1 MQVCLFK
8 KFEDERP
15 NAAGLDWSGLE
26 SGRGRGGRTR
36 SGSSKSSPH
45 HLGVWA
51 GFSAENFPQLVCE
64 RAGTGGELLS
74 GMQGP
79 SPQGATATGTKS
91 PPRTKSF
98 GAVPIGGRSKWAGTG
113 TWASRLAH
121 PSCTI
126 GADLEREDQGSDCER
141 RPKKATS
148 EKTERERKRRRNR
161 RMHATTRRSRSNP
174 RGFARSY
181 CLLLGVFPL
190 FPLPPSRLT
199 RASASKGS
207 IAYMPRAL
215 PTCAHLVVRR
225 GKGAKRSYL
234 SAPESFYC
242 QFRTFP
248 TTTTRP
254 TECALLAVV
263 RPPNI
268 QPAVAALGNP
278 KRRSSRRRS
287 SLSMPMASACLF

>member
-1 MQVCLFK
+1 MFAQVQVCLFK

-45 HLGVWA
+45 HLGLWA

-79 SPQGATATGTKS
+79 SPQGATAKGTKS

-148 EKTERERKRRRNR
+148 EKEEREEATAQEKDARNHQAVTQQSSQLR
-161 RMHATTRRSRSNP
+161 T
-174 RGFARSY
+174 
-181 CLLLGVFPL
+181 LLLPPFGCIPFL
-190 FPLPPSRLT
+190 SPPSVSTYESKCLEGKHSIH
-199 RASASKGS
+199 AQSAINVWPIWS
-207 IAYMPRAL
+207 
-215 PTCAHLVVRR
+215 
-225 GKGAKRSYL
+225 
-234 SAPESFYC
+234 SAAARVQKEAT
-242 QFRTFP
+242 FRHP
-248 TTTTRP
+248 SH
-254 TECALLAVV
+254 
-263 RPPNI
+263 
-268 QPAVAALGNP
+268 
-278 KRRSSRRRS
+278 SSPS
-287 SLSMPMASACLF
+287 SDIPDNNQTN

>member
-1 MQVCLFK
+1 MTNLLFAQVQVCLFK

-15 NAAGLDWSGLE
+15 NAAELDWSGLE

-45 HLGVWA
+45 HLGLWA

-79 SPQGATATGTKS
+79 SPQGATAKGTKS

-141 RPKKATS
+141 MPKKATS
-148 EKTERERKRRRNR
+148 EKKRERKRRHQR
-161 RMHATTRRSRSNP
+161 RMHARNHQAVTQQSSQLRT
-174 RGFARSY
+174 
-181 CLLLGVFPL
+181 LLLPL
-190 FPLPPSRLT
+190 FGCIPFLSPPLRLDLREQVPPRE
-199 RASASKGS
+199 A
-207 IAYMPRAL
+207 
-215 PTCAHLVVRR
+215 
-225 GKGAKRSYL
+225 
-234 SAPESFYC
+234 
-242 QFRTFP
+242 
-248 TTTTRP
+248 
-254 TECALLAVV
+254 
-263 RPPNI
+263 
-268 QPAVAALGNP
+268 
-278 KRRSSRRRS
+278 
-287 SLSMPMASACLF
+287 